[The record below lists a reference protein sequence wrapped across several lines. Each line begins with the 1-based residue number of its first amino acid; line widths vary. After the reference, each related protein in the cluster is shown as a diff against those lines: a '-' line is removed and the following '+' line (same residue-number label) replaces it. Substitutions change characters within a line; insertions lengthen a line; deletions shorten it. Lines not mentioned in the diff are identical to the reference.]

1 MARTKGSTNI
11 TKFNFADLVTEDDVN
26 LTKSKLLERIQGVK
40 AVKYLKDGSEIV
52 YDVPP
57 SDKAIQTFFD
67 FYFSKPEKDI
77 SVKVDK
83 VQIEVKEYV

>member
-26 LTKSKLLERIQGVK
+26 LTKDKLLERIQGVK
-40 AVKYLKDGSEIV
+40 AVKHMRDGSEIV
-52 YDVPP
+52 YEVPP

-77 SVKVDK
+77 KLKVDK
-83 VQIEVKEYV
+83 VEVNVTEYV